1 MTDAEPVQE
10 PVREPAKEPRSPLV
24 CGALGRFDRA
34 RVEQMAR
41 LLGSD
46 DVRVVHQDSS
56 SVLALDREPLRWGG
70 SRHGGLGWIEG
81 LPWRDGAADW
91 RDASRRGA
99 CGLVIDGRHRRLHS
113 SVNGLG
119 AVYWLVDGDAL
130 YFASRIDPLVRTS
143 PRRLSID
150 WDAWSSIIALRYPA
164 SDRTPFAEVRR
175 LQPWS
180 TLTLRRGRAVR
191 DAPTWPW
198 AEVARTLSRDEA
210 GAGLA
215 QALRE
220 TVAQVGRPT
229 VVPLSGGRDSRML
242 ACAFAEA
249 GLATGA
255 VAVSDDEGGDFEE
268 SLARPV
274 AAALGLELEVLRAA
288 SGNYPRNWE
297 TRARLVEHQFVDHAW
312 LVPLS
317 RHLARQDRPVS
328 DGFAMDVLL
337 GRGNRFFTPETLD
350 RAHPRRASLALFD
363 SVRRFGHA
371 HLALAE
377 HLHAPL
383 LERARGLFL
392 EVAGEFEGAEQQA
405 PLTFYRSRT
414 IRGVA
419 MYPTGLLGRRAHIV
433 APAASHDFAMTSFAA
448 TEAAARDDG
457 LYAAAF
463 DALAPEIGRMPSTT
477 THPRPP
483 ASRVRLWRSD
493 PAVAAHRARVAD
505 GPLAGVL
512 APELRAWLDDPDRG
526 DPGPHLR
533 LGLEGVSLLHSWWA
547 RYRDVLVD
555 VDVRDL
561 A

>member
-1 MTDAEPVQE
+1 M
-10 PVREPAKEPRSPLV
+10 KELRSPLV
-24 CGALGRFDRA
+24 CGALGRYDRE
-34 RVEQMAR
+34 RVSRIADA
-41 LLGSD
+41 LGSD
-46 DVRVVHQDSS
+46 DVRCVHEDSR
-56 SVLALDREPLRWGG
+56 SVLAMDREPLRWGDG
-70 SRHGGLGWIEG
+70 RHRGLGWIEG
-81 LPWRDGAADW
+81 LPWQDGATDW
-91 RDASRRGA
+91 QDASRRGA
-99 CGLVIDGRHRRLHS
+99 CGLVVDGRHRRLHS

-119 AVYWLVDGDAL
+119 AVYWMVDGDAL
-130 YFASRIDPLVRTS
+130 YFASRIDPLIRTAHG
-143 PRRLSID
+143 RLSID

-180 TLTLRRGRAVR
+180 TLSFRRGKAVR

-198 AEVARTLSRDEA
+198 AEVDRTLSGPEA
-210 GAGLA
+210 GALLA
-215 QALRE
+215 QSLRE

-229 VVPLSGGRDSRML
+229 LVPLSGGRDSRML

-249 GLATGA
+249 GLASRA
-255 VAVSDDEGGDFEE
+255 ISVSDDEGGDFEE
-268 SLARPV
+268 ALARPV
-274 AAALGLELEVLRAA
+274 AAALGLEVEVLRAA

-317 RHLARQDRPVS
+317 RHLGRQALPVS

-350 RAHPRRASLALFD
+350 RSDPHRASLALFD
-363 SVRRFGHA
+363 SVRRFGQA
-371 HLALAE
+371 HFALAE
-377 HLHAPL
+377 HVREPL

-392 EVAGEFEGAEQQA
+392 EVAAEFEGAEQQA

-419 MYPTGLLGRRAHIV
+419 MYPTGLLGQRAHIV

-477 THPRPP
+477 TFPRPP

-493 PAVAAHRARVAD
+493 PAVAAHRERVSD

-526 DPGPHLR
+526 DPGPDLR

-547 RYRDVLVD
+547 RYRDVLRD
-555 VDVRDL
+555 VDVREL
-561 A
+561 G